1 MSQNNIGRYQVLE
14 EIASGGQGAVYRVF
28 DPDTGQIVALKVLH
42 VSLSTDSNYVE
53 RFRLEASL
61 ASSIDH
67 PNVVKIF
74 EVGQDGDQH
83 PRCPQQVS
91 PGGRAGPTEALE
103 AEDEKD
109 GGGQVGDRRD
119 VGGAHDRF
127 SRFEVNMASIRPVTR
142 NPPTTLMVARTTA
155 TNPSV
160 VVNVE

>member
-1 MSQNNIGRYQVLE
+1 MAEPTTRPEQ
-14 EIASGGQGAVYRVF
+14 GGQ
-28 DPDTGQIVALKVLH
+28 
-42 VSLSTDSNYVE
+42 DS
-53 RFRLEASL
+53 
-61 ASSIDH
+61 
-67 PNVVKIF
+67 
-74 EVGQDGDQH
+74 DQH
-83 PRCPQQVS
+83 PRCPQQIS

-109 GGGQVGDRRD
+109 GGSQVGDRRD

-127 SRFEVNMASIRPVTR
+127 PRFEVNMASIRPVTR

>member
-1 MSQNNIGRYQVLE
+1 M
-14 EIASGGQGAVYRVF
+14 
-28 DPDTGQIVALKVLH
+28 IVSKYSDRKVLPTITFRPILPETFRNLPEPSFFIC
-42 VSLSTDSNYVE
+42 VSFLFLLAN
-53 RFRLEASL
+53 RLIHLWKHSDPE
-61 ASSIDH
+61 D
-67 PNVVKIF
+67 
-74 EVGQDGDQH
+74 D
-83 PRCPQQVS
+83 
-91 PGGRAGPTEALE
+91 EALE

-127 SRFEVNMASIRPVTR
+127 PRFEVNMASIRPVTR